1 MYAVIETGGKQ
12 YKVEKGDTIKIELF
26 DAEKD
31 ITFSNVLLVVD
42 DGKVEIGTPY
52 VAQAKVKAKV
62 IEHGKADKVIVFKY
76 KNKINYRRKRGH
88 RQPFTKVQIED
99 IKIGG

>member
-26 DAEKD
+26 DAKKEL
-31 ITFSNVLLVVD
+31 TFSKVLLVVD

-52 VAQAKVKAKV
+52 VTQAKVKAKV
-62 IEHGKADKVIVFKY
+62 LEHGKADKVIVFKY

-99 IKIGG
+99 IKVGG